1 MNAVK
6 YVLGMGDTEVLCD
19 GIFATEN
26 DAHDEAE
33 KLRGVPHDNGDFHSE
48 YVIAKVIPSPILA
61 KNAMDGLTKQTA
73 EFFTMILGEVESF
86 GNLDGDVAVIN
97 DAGLAKLEATLLDIL
112 DNDTEYPNNEAIAVS
127 EVFKPKDDNIYTVG
141 CSSCSTVKY
150 VPLSLNQRRGF
161 SEYATFTCDS
171 CQKTI
176 TTRHNSESGEVLVE
190 QARI

>member
-1 MNAVK
+1 MNTVK
-6 YVLGMGDTEVLCD
+6 YVLGMGDTEILCD

-48 YVIAKVIPSPILA
+48 YVIAKIIPSPVLA

-112 DNDTEYPNNEAIAVS
+112 DSDTEYPNNEAIAVS
-127 EVFKPKDDNIYTVG
+127 ETFKFDSGNTYAVCCP
-141 CSSCSTVKY
+141 SCSTVKY

-161 SEYATFTCDS
+161 SNYATYTCGS
-171 CQKTI
+171 CEKTI
-176 TTRHNSESGEVLVE
+176 PTLYNNEDKTVTVGQS
-190 QARI
+190 RI